1 MEDKKIY
8 NYFNK
13 GYINKY
19 DKIYSIFFPKL
30 SLIVNSLKIKK
41 SLKLDFSGNIRD
53 YKKCYIQEYKGKNNL
68 IKKLDDFFKTK
79 NNLDSYLGI
88 YVYGSIADQTENN
101 FSDFDGVIILK
112 DSVLQS
118 SKKIIQ
124 IGCDIKKT
132 NELIYSMDPLQ
143 HHGWTIL
150 FESNLKKFDSSIFPY
165 VVFNELK
172 KITKASKTNL
182 EVKLVKKKNYQKNF
196 INFCNSL
203 EKKIIKKIHKKN
215 LYYLKIILSQ
225 FLLIPTLYFEAKN
238 NNQISKKDSFIK
250 LKKELDPKIYKIF
263 DHISMIRSTWN
274 LSNYKIN
281 KMLTLPGY
289 IGILSKQ
296 YLSPKLSSNLKS
308 EINSQI
314 EIKMLETLNF
324 LKKNI

>member
-1 MEDKKIY
+1 
-8 NYFNK
+8 
-13 GYINKY
+13 
-19 DKIYSIFFPKL
+19 
-30 SLIVNSLKIKK
+30 
-41 SLKLDFSGNIRD
+41 
-53 YKKCYIQEYKGKNNL
+53 
-68 IKKLDDFFKTK
+68 
-79 NNLDSYLGI
+79 
-88 YVYGSIADQTENN
+88 
-101 FSDFDGVIILK
+101 
-112 DSVLQS
+112 
-118 SKKIIQ
+118 
-124 IGCDIKKT
+124 
-132 NELIYSMDPLQ
+132 PLQ

-182 EVKLVKKKNYQKNF
+182 EVKLVEKKNYQKNF

-314 EIKMLETLNF
+314 EIKMLKTLNF